1 MVQRFLLDTHTLI
14 WALDGGERLSAAVN
28 DAITDPDNAV
38 FVSVVSAWE
47 MAIKRAIGK
56 LDTPDDLAGAVA
68 AWALTSCWSPFGT
81 RNGPGGCRCCTATR
95 STGCW

>member
-14 WALDGGERLSAAVN
+14 WALDGGERLGAAVN

-68 AWALTSCWSPFGT
+68 ALGFNELLSPFSP
-81 RNGPGGCRCCTATR
+81 RNGPGGCRCCTATP